1 MNERLKQIAKEAMV
15 HMVAE
20 HRLEDF
26 AHRIVKECVEVNKQ
40 HNFHERSL
48 IAMYEHFGINPSEIF
63 NKQHDQK

>member
-26 AHRIVKECVEVNKQ
+26 AHRIVKECVEVSRQ

-48 IAMYEHFGINPSEIF
+48 IAMYEHFDMDATEIF
-63 NKQHDQK
+63 NDKNV